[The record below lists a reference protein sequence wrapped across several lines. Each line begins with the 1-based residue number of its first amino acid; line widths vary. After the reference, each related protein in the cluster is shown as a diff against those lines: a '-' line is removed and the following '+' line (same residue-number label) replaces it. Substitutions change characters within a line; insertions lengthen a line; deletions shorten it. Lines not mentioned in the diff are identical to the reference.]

1 MNFNLALR
9 DEILENYAACLKFS
23 LGSEYSNKS
32 KLVSFSLFE
41 TDQIIE
47 ILFKPHVTSVARFF

>member
-1 MNFNLALR
+1 MQH
-9 DEILENYAACLKFS
+9 CLKFS